1 MERTILEVTG
11 MSCTGCEQ
19 NVVEA
24 LEGLEGVSEASADHE
39 SNEVRV
45 EHDPSLA
52 DIASI
57 GGAVE
62 QAGYSVSA

>member
-1 MERTILEVTG
+1 MEQTTLEVTG

-24 LEGLEGVSEASADHE
+24 LEGLDGVSEATADHE
-39 SNEVRV
+39 SDEVRV
-45 EHDPSLA
+45 EHNPALA
-52 DIASI
+52 DAASI

-62 QAGYSVSA
+62 QAGYTVSA